1 MERDAIIYERQRF
14 GSNASFDGSLTLYS
28 FTTSGLTL
36 KQLLI
41 DSDLL
46 WLTEN
51 DADQSSEGEVAPKL
65 RRRYANSSANSTN
78 NSETRATIEAQPINI
93 E

>member
-1 MERDAIIYERQRF
+1 M
-14 GSNASFDGSLTLYS
+14 
-28 FTTSGLTL
+28 L

-41 DSDLL
+41 DSDLM

-65 RRRYANSSANSTN
+65 HRRYTNSSSNSTN
-78 NSETRATIEAQPINI
+78 NSETHATIEAQPISI